1 MAGQCRAK
9 RTRLL
14 TSCAAPGQSRARPTP
29 ARRLGH
35 RAWPRLGQQGRGRAA
50 RCRGDMPPEPRRVV
64 VTCVQG
70 QPDDRP
76 PRRHAQSAST
86 AVLPKPAGA
95 QATVSSVPGP
105 PVILSASQVHGTRPG
120 ADVGHA
126 EYSPAGQSAP
136 LRQPRPPSVRAAH
149 PSAPTPPGDR
159 TQADCRA
166 AAGSP
171 TEQPDVVLAGQAP
184 ITTPDSAWARP
195 GQGEG
200 RPASTRRVM
209 PAPAAPHGLPAKSGP
224 PASLELA
231 NQGPAGASPRTDS
244 PRSHPFERCR
254 PVGLLVPSQRNAPG
268 HAHGG
273 GSNGQRPHPR
283 RDAGPA

>member
-136 LRQPRPPSVRAAH
+136 LRQPRPRRCGRLIHQHPPHQETARRPIAELPPARRPSSLTLCSPAKRQSPRRTLRGPGLGRVR
-149 PSAPTPPGDR
+149 G
-159 TQADCRA
+159 
-166 AAGSP
+166 
-171 TEQPDVVLAGQAP
+171 
-184 ITTPDSAWARP
+184 
-195 GQGEG
+195 G
-200 RPASTRRVM
+200 RPAHAGSC
-209 PAPAAPHGLPAKSGP
+209 LPRP
-224 PASLELA
+224 PRM
-231 NQGPAGASPRTDS
+231 GSPR
-244 PRSHPFERCR
+244 RA
-254 PVGLLVPSQRNAPG
+254 VLLPPWS
-268 HAHGG
+268 
-273 GSNGQRPHPR
+273 
-283 RDAGPA
+283 